1 MVPGEQPIAA
11 YATLR
16 DSEIFTTTRLILR
29 DVRGLWR
36 KKLEVQSLSY
46 SVITAWSSV
55 GYGPVNKLDL
65 WTAAGKI
72 RILLRKQVDVRRLD
86 MLIAMCVLG
95 E

>member
-16 DSEIFTTTRLILR
+16 DSEIFTTKRLILR

-46 SVITAWSSV
+46 SVITAWSSA